1 MSKLYITG
9 GKVLQGDIRV
19 HGAKNSALPLL
30 AATILCGGEC
40 ILHNCPKLSDVTA
53 SLKILTHLGCNC
65 KREGSTVTV
74 DSSSI
79 SKNEI
84 PDELMREMRSSIVFL
99 GAVAGRTG
107 GARISSPGGCELG
120 PRPIDLH
127 ISSLRKMGLKIEEDH
142 GYLHCSAPEGLKG
155 KDIILQFPS
164 VGATENIMLA
174 AALADGITTIHGAAR
189 EPEISDLADFLNKAG
204 ADIRGAGS
212 DTIVVTGVDKLHA
225 VEHTVIPDRIAA
237 ATYMAAAAV
246 TRGCVCVKD
255 ACPSHMKATLD
266 IFRECGC
273 DMNIRATEITV
284 SCRHRPKRVNGVK
297 TLVYPGFPT
306 DAGPPVLSVLA
317 VADGT
322 SLFVENIFQ
331 SRFKY
336 IDELQRLGAK
346 IKTHS
351 NVALIEGCER
361 LSGAKTESTDLRG
374 GAALVV
380 AALFADGVTEVGSI
394 YHIDRG
400 YESIEDNLVSLGAEI
415 KRKD

>member
-9 GKVLQGDIRV
+9 GKVLQGDIKV

-40 ILHNCPKLSDVTA
+40 ILHNCPRLSDVTA
-53 SLKILTHLGCNC
+53 SLKILTHLGCSC

-74 DSSSI
+74 DSSVI

-84 PDELMREMRSSIVFL
+84 PDDLMREMRSSIVFL

-107 GARISSPGGCELG
+107 GAHISSPGGCELG

-127 ISSLRKMGLKIEEDH
+127 ISALRKMGLKIQEDH
-142 GYLHCSAPEGLKG
+142 GYLNCSAPEGLKG
-155 KDIILQFPS
+155 KDIMLQFPS

-174 AALADGITTIHGAAR
+174 AVLADGTTTIHGAAR

-212 DTIVVTGVDKLHA
+212 DTVVVTGVKKLHA

-246 TRGCVCVKD
+246 TRGSVCVKD
-255 ACPSHMKATLD
+255 TCPSHMKATLD

-273 DMNIRATEITV
+273 DMDICGTEITL
-284 SCRHRPKRVNGVK
+284 SCHHRPQKVNGVK

-380 AALFADGVTEVGSI
+380 AALFADGITEVGSI
-394 YHIDRG
+394 HHIDRG